1 MTSYHCAYC
10 RTTFS
15 SFSSTVDHFVE
26 AHSDVE
32 IKFTRKDTTCSK
44 IFNFKIIPEI
54 CRQQGRTVTVN
65 DKYEKIHVS
74 RPNTI
79 PKDSPCSKVEKIS
92 ESLYEMEIG
101 ADDTDACN
109 EEEEIDY
116 GEVVAFLPAVIEELK
131 RIGKYEEYLSFHR
144 LVRDRKFPLNNIAF
158 ILFLDA
164 VRWFCMDTTIVR
176 MRYSEDV
183 KLFWKTGLRLSM
195 VGF

>member
-1 MTSYHCAYC
+1 MTSYHCAYR

-92 ESLYEMEIG
+92 ESLYEVEIG
-101 ADDTDACN
+101 ADDTD
-109 EEEEIDY
+109 
-116 GEVVAFLPAVIEELK
+116 
-131 RIGKYEEYLSFHR
+131 
-144 LVRDRKFPLNNIAF
+144 
-158 ILFLDA
+158 
-164 VRWFCMDTTIVR
+164 
-176 MRYSEDV
+176 
-183 KLFWKTGLRLSM
+183 LRL
-195 VGF
+195 